1 MSRSLFGHFV
11 LEIPDPVPMRELLMS
26 GSTFG
31 QDPALE
37 ARHGEQEVGV
47 VLGVDGHE
55 ACFPFNGCHRSL
67 KNRKTMLKKSLSF

>member
-1 MSRSLFGHFV
+1 
-11 LEIPDPVPMRELLMS
+11 MRELLMS

-67 KNRKTMLKKSLSF
+67 KNRKTMLKKSFRAHNQFMN